1 MFLLLVDL
9 IIVLS
14 FQSLAS
20 ILVSL
25 ELIQLY
31 EQIIHI
37 LQMLNL
43 VNLLELV
50 DQGQSRHIEHVDLHL
65 EGVAEELNCFWCVI
79 LSVEDVEVDITKV
92 DDE

>member
-9 IIVLS
+9 IVVLS
-14 FQSLAS
+14 FQSPTS
-20 ILVSL
+20 IFVSL

-43 VNLLELV
+43 VDLLELV
-50 DQGQSRHIEHVDLHL
+50 DQGQSGHIEHVDLHL
-65 EGVAEELNCFWCVI
+65 EGVAKELNCFGCVI
-79 LSVEDVEVDITKV
+79 ISVEDLEVDVTKV

>member
-1 MFLLLVDL
+1 MVDL
-9 IIVLS
+9 IVVLAL
-14 FQSLAS
+14 QPLAA

-37 LQMLNL
+37 LQVFDL
-43 VNLLELV
+43 VGLLELV
-50 DQGQSRHIEHVDLHL
+50 DQGQPRDIEHVDLDL
-65 EGVAEELNCFWCVI
+65 EGVAEELDGFGGV
-79 LSVEDVEVDITKV
+79 LLPVEDVEVDVAKV